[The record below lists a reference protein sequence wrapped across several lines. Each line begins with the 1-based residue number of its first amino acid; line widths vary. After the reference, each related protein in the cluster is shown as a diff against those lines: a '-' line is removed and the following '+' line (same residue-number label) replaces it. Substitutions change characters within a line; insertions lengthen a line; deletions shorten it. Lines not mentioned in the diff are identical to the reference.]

1 MAEINRE
8 IGLDGVLAGTD
19 NKGCLEKS
27 DSDEK
32 ITTKM
37 VEDAGMRK

>member
-1 MAEINRE
+1 MAEINHE
-8 IGLDGVLAGTD
+8 IGLDSVLAGMD
-19 NKGCLEKS
+19 NQGSLERS

-32 ITTKM
+32 STTKM